1 MRDCPGA
8 TMRLST
14 RPHKLCRQCD
24 RFAYAITDGR
34 TPRLIDDG
42 VATCP
47 DRIHAVTVR
56 QATDS
61 RAPTCGGS
69 GITTAGVIR
78 NTAPPRT

>member
-1 MRDCPGA
+1 MTRDCPGA

-14 RPHKLCRQCD
+14 RPHTLCRQCD
-24 RFAYAITDGR
+24 RFAYAIEGR

-47 DRIHAVTVR
+47 DRIHDATVR
-56 QATDS
+56 LTTQS

-69 GITTAGVIR
+69 ERAGVGVHG
-78 NTAPPRT
+78 NTGVAG